1 MNNSVNGGVADTA
14 NLTLCDVALERAMTR
29 TNSLPGLVCM
39 YGPSGY
45 GKTMA
50 AIYAA
55 NRRRAFYVQAQ
66 SVWTKKATLKAI
78 LKEMSIKPAYTIPD
92 MLDQVALELAQSG
105 RPLIVDEMDQ
115 VVERNN
121 VWLICDI
128 YEASQSPI
136 LLIGEEQ
143 LPTKLKKWERF
154 HGRVLAW
161 VPAQPV
167 TLEDAHKLTEIYAPD
182 IQVADDMLQ
191 LLVELASGSVRRIAV
206 NLELINEVAMA
217 EGFAVADRATWGRR
231 ELYTG
236 EAPKRRL

>member
-1 MNNSVNGGVADTA
+1 MTHTANGIADTT
-14 NLTLCDVALERAMTR
+14 NLSLCDVALERAMAR
-29 TNSLPGLVCM
+29 THSLPGLVCM
-39 YGPSGY
+39 FGPSGF
-45 GKTMA
+45 GKTVA

-55 NRRRAFYVQAQ
+55 NRHRAHYVQAK

-78 LKEMSIKPAYTIPD
+78 LNEMSIRPAHTIPE

-105 RPLIVDEMDQ
+105 RPLIMDEMDH

-121 VWLICDI
+121 VELIRDI
-128 YEASQSPI
+128 YEASQAPI

-143 LPTKLKKWERF
+143 LPTKLKRWERF

-167 TLEDAHKLTEIYAPD
+167 SLDDVAKLTRIYAPN
-182 IQVADDMLQ
+182 IQVADDLMELLLQ
-191 LLVELASGSVRRIAV
+191 LAAGSVRRIAV

-217 EGFAVADRATWGRR
+217 EGFEIADRNTWGRR